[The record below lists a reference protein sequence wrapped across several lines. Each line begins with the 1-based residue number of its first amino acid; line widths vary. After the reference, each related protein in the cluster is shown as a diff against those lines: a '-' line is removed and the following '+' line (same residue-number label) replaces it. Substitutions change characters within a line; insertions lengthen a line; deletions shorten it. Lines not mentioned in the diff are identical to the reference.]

1 MFWANWTL
9 LRLGLS
15 MLVKRLVIKTIL
27 NQFINFFSEV
37 WFRNWPWGDNWILCD
52 QLAMVAALNSKSVLK
67 SSQHVASVELR
78 GELTRGMMVLDQ
90 RVDTIKGSSRRNITV
105 IEKLDTEIL
114 MEYLLRAFS
123 QTD

>member
-1 MFWANWTL
+1 
-9 LRLGLS
+9 
-15 MLVKRLVIKTIL
+15 
-27 NQFINFFSEV
+27 
-37 WFRNWPWGDNWILCD
+37 
-52 QLAMVAALNSKSVLK
+52 MVAALSSKSVLQ

-90 RVDTIKGSSRRNITV
+90 RVDTIKGSKRRNITV

-114 MEYLLRAFS
+114 MDHLHRAFS

>member
-1 MFWANWTL
+1 
-9 LRLGLS
+9 

-37 WFRNWPWGDNWILCD
+37 WFRNWPWGDNWIPCD

-67 SSQHVASVELR
+67 SSQHVAGVELR

-90 RVDTIKGSSRRNITV
+90 KVDTVKGSSRSNITV

-114 MEYLLRAFS
+114 MDYLLRAFS